1 MKKNLQKKGGIRDVL
16 VVALPMLLSMS
27 FDTLMTFTDR
37 LFLSRVGSEYMNA
50 ALNGGITQIMIL
62 TFFTGLIGYSTALV
76 AQNLG
81 AERFENCAK
90 VLFQA
95 VILACASVP
104 LLLLIKP
111 LAYQLLS
118 FGEMDPIQ
126 VEAQKTYFSI
136 LIYGSIFSLLRH
148 SFSCFFSGIGETK
161 IVMKAAFIGMI
172 VNIVLNY
179 FLIFGNGPF
188 PVMGIRGAAYG
199 TIIGN
204 CCSFLT
210 LAFVYFSKKNNERF
224 FTRHSFEFHRKLF
237 VELIRKGSSSG
248 LEMFLNMLAFQVL
261 ILLFHGLGS
270 TVATASTIMFNW
282 DMVSFVPLLGLE
294 VASTSLVGRYVGAK
308 NYEAANRATQSAI
321 FLGWGYSIVVLFAF
335 LLFPHY
341 LVDMFRPDVVT
352 ASFNEARTLAVFMVR
367 LAAIYVTMEAIMVV
381 YAGALRGAGDTFWV
395 MCIMVFLNWLTALVL
410 WLTVYVFELGPKIG
424 WLSVVLLFMSF
435 PFILRI
441 RFKSG
446 QWRNNKV

>member
-1 MKKNLQKKGGIRDVL
+1 
-16 VVALPMLLSMS
+16 
-27 FDTLMTFTDR
+27 
-37 LFLSRVGSEYMNA
+37 
-50 ALNGGITQIMIL
+50 
-62 TFFTGLIGYSTALV
+62 
-76 AQNLG
+76 
-81 AERFENCAK
+81 
-90 VLFQA
+90 
-95 VILACASVP
+95 
-104 LLLLIKP
+104 
-111 LAYQLLS
+111 
-118 FGEMDPIQ
+118 
-126 VEAQKTYFSI
+126 
-136 LIYGSIFSLLRH
+136 
-148 SFSCFFSGIGETK
+148 
-161 IVMKAAFIGMI
+161 
-172 VNIVLNY
+172 
-179 FLIFGNGPF
+179 
-188 PVMGIRGAAYG
+188 
-199 TIIGN
+199 
-204 CCSFLT
+204 
-210 LAFVYFSKKNNERF
+210 
-224 FTRHSFEFHRKLF
+224 
-237 VELIRKGSSSG
+237 
-248 LEMFLNMLAFQVL
+248 MFLNMLAFQVL

-321 FLGWGYSIVVLFAF
+321 FLGWGYSTVVLFAF